1 MSTNTTD
8 PYVPALSRHIFTAG
22 GCSNGSH
29 NQPQFNE
36 SNGAFTET
44 WDGYIYVPETMDNVK
59 LKVSADDNAC
69 FYLYAFPDNK
79 ANLPGRGPLGG
90 GSYAS
95 AESTPIAHLEKGYY
109 RVNVTYENIDY
120 PGANV
125 SRLDVLLNGTQI
137 SIGQLE
143 THNLLSSQ
151 KAFEVYDFYTPVNY
165 DVESVDVWAMFDKTD
180 INTQTPGDNENEDST
195 GDKEEDSTGDKEEDS
210 TGDKEED
217 STGDKEEDSTGDKEE
232 DSTGDKEGDSTG
244 DKEKEAVMSVTENE
258 TATVAE
264 VMANENSC
272 ATRVSIALSRS
283 GFPIKNGPGANNVH
297 LLNSDLRDQSGKSV
311 KWHNACLRPDG
322 IHNEIDKANYSHF
335 ISSADN
341 MGTFLTNVFGAPDYT
356 SLSQYQAEYNVG
368 ELFPD
373 DIIIFHNPYKAER
386 GWGHVGI
393 GHSPTYDEGSIKD
406 IDETNIWIIHRA
418 SWGEP
423 ASN

>member
-8 PYVPALSRHIFTAG
+8 PYEPALSRHIFTAS

-59 LKVSADDNAC
+59 LKVSPDDNSF
-69 FYLYAFPDNK
+69 FYLYEFPDNK
-79 ANLPGRGPLGG
+79 ANQPGRGPLGG

-120 PGANV
+120 PGANIA
-125 SRLDVLLNGTQI
+125 RLDVRLNGTQI
-137 SIGQLE
+137 SIGELE
-143 THNLLSSQ
+143 TQNLLSSQ
-151 KAFEVYDFYTPVNY
+151 KAFDMYDFYTPVNY

-180 INTQTPGDNENEDST
+180 INTQTPGDNENEDSA
-195 GDKEEDSTGDKEEDS
+195 
-210 TGDKEED
+210 
-217 STGDKEEDSTGDKEE
+217 
-232 DSTGDKEGDSTG
+232 GDKEGDSTG

-264 VMANENSC
+264 VMAKENSC
-272 ATRVSIALSRS
+272 ATRVSITLSRG

-311 KWHNACLRPDG
+311 KWHNAWLRPDG

-335 ISSADN
+335 ISSTDN
-341 MGTFLTNVFGAPDYT
+341 MGPFLTNVFGAPDDT
-356 SLSQYQAEYNVG
+356 SPSQYQAEYNVG

-373 DIIIFHNPYKAER
+373 DIIIFHNP
-386 GWGHVGI
+386 
-393 GHSPTYDEGSIKD
+393 
-406 IDETNIWIIHRA
+406 
-418 SWGEP
+418 
-423 ASN
+423 